1 MVRSD
6 FVVADGKLNSDADS
20 SESESDKSASDSES
34 SSDSHSSQS
43 ASETEAPKPKRGVR
57 GRGAGV
63 RVHAKCIRT
72 GRPRRRAYKRKIFA
86 KPQQRNFEFKGIIY
100 RNTALKIFLDLS
112 EHEEKVA
119 ASGAGVQKLNV
130 QL

>member
-1 MVRSD
+1 MHP
-6 FVVADGKLNSDADS
+6 DG
-20 SESESDKSASDSES
+20 
-34 SSDSHSSQS
+34 
-43 ASETEAPKPKRGVR
+43 EAEEEGVQEEDL
-57 GRGAGV
+57 
-63 RVHAKCIRT
+63 CT
-72 GRPRRRAYKRKIFA
+72 QA
-86 KPQQRNFEFKGIIY
+86 KPQQRNFECKGIIY